1 MQPLRIVPPTSLANR
16 AARGVW
22 GLVWL
27 FLYRPSPRPFH
38 AWRRMLLRIFGAT
51 VEAGAKPYPSATI
64 WAPWNLVMRQ
74 GSTLGDG
81 VDCYSVAVIELG
93 PNATVSQRAFLCSA
107 SRDYDDPA
115 MPLAIAPIRIG
126 PKAWVAAECFVDPGV
141 EVAEGAV
148 CAARATVTRDVVEWT
163 VVAGSPA
170 EFHAERKRF
179 PA

>member
-1 MQPLRIVPPTSLANR
+1 MQSLRTVPPTSLANR
-16 AARGVW
+16 AARGIW

-38 AWRRMLLRIFGAT
+38 AWRRMLLRMFGAK

-64 WAPWNLVMRQ
+64 WAPWNLVMRH

-81 VDCYSVAVIELG
+81 VDCYSVAVIELSPG
-93 PNATVSQRAFLCSA
+93 ATVSQRAFLCSA

-115 MPLAIAPIRIG
+115 MPLATAPIRVG
-126 PKAWVAAECFVDPGV
+126 PKAWVAAECFVGPGV
-141 EVAEGAV
+141 ELGEGAV
-148 CAARATVTRDVVEWT
+148 CAARAVVTRDVPEWT

-170 EFHAERKRF
+170 KALRERKRF
-179 PA
+179 